1 MGRAVLIIALVLG
14 FLIGGLLILKSSAG
28 TRVPPEIIEK
38 ARKRN
43 AELAAREKDDPSP

>member
-1 MGRAVLIIALVLG
+1 MGRAILVIALVLG
-14 FLIGGLLILKSSAG
+14 FLIGGLLLLKSSAG

-43 AELAAREKDDPSP
+43 AELAAKDEKEE